1 MSEEAI
7 TKIPGTTFSLKFGI
21 EGKYYSVYLCRGS
34 TPFRTKELSILRGTS
49 LDDLHE
55 EVENSLRYLLD
66 SEEVFLSPVI
76 VDRVVNDLM
85 DQIPKDGQVSAEET
99 APKAYVA
106 TPVGVAEIISKKEAQ
121 AGKKSVIEYTPGE
134 KPKFD
139 ATADSIGKIPLKA
152 PKALPRKDIVST
164 TTTSSGTSPRDN
176 YMSLDEKIT
185 ALTNE
190 LQSTQE
196 MVAKTNDDLKKL
208 KKQVTTLKKTTKEL
222 KVQTSKKL

>member
-1 MSEEAI
+1 LSEEAI

-106 TPVGVAEIISKKEAQ
+106 TPVGVAEIISKKEAH

-164 TTTSSGTSPRDN
+164 STSVISPRDD

-222 KVQTSKKL
+222 KVQASEKL